1 MLRILLRS
9 VLWGLA
15 GGVLLPIFGIL
26 LMLVV
31 MPIMEFFG
39 SRCGGPGD
47 SGGCAM
53 GLASIV
59 MMLVPIG
66 AVSFLVVTFVRGI
79 RARLN
84 AEPVEGAS
92 E

>member
-1 MLRILLRS
+1 MPKLILRS
-9 VLWGLA
+9 ILWGLA
-15 GGVLLPIFGIL
+15 GALLLPILGIL
-26 LMLVV
+26 LMMVV
-31 MPIMEFFG
+31 MPILELFG

-66 AVSFLVVTFVRGI
+66 AVSFLVVTFIRGM
-79 RARLN
+79 RHLTAAR
-84 AEPVEGAS
+84 GD
-92 E
+92 